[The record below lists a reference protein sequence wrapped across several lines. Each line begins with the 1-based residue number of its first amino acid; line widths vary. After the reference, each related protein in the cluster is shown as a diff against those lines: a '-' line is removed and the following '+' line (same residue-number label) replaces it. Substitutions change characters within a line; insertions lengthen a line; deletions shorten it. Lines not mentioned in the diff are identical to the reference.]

1 MKNLKIISI
10 NFLKFITI
18 IIIFL
23 LFNKNVHS
31 LENKILFKIND
42 LAYTFVDYQKRLKYL
57 EFIGSNKNLNDN
69 IIIEDLISVLLFY
82 EYYKNAEIKKNYT
95 KETNDIYLKIEKINI
110 NNNKLLNNEINKED
124 ILFNIEIDLIRKNII
139 EDFLREKINKLN
151 TSNEKVDL
159 LYKHIIKY
167 INLESE
173 VTSDIIKQINE
184 LSEIEFQQVVSL
196 LESEKIEFFIK
207 EKEINNLKKIDKRI
221 KSNIL
226 LNKNF
231 FYIEN
236 KNKLSIIFIYK
247 SFETYEGIIA
257 DLFSIKSKKE
267 LNNKNLDCKNLSNN
281 KSNLIIEN
289 KEYKFKDLNNQL
301 KSNLIN
307 INDYVK
313 YTNNNEYIYIVLCNI
328 KFDEEILNN
337 FKFNKLIN
345 FHANEI
351 ERDFVEKF
359 SKFYNLVK
367 NNE

>member
-1 MKNLKIISI
+1 M
-10 NFLKFITI
+10 
-18 IIIFL
+18 
-23 LFNKNVHS
+23 
-31 LENKILFKIND
+31 
-42 LAYTFVDYQKRLKYL
+42 
-57 EFIGSNKNLNDN
+57 
-69 IIIEDLISVLLFY
+69 
-82 EYYKNAEIKKNYT
+82 
-95 KETNDIYLKIEKINI
+95 
-110 NNNKLLNNEINKED
+110 
-124 ILFNIEIDLIRKNII
+124 
-139 EDFLREKINKLN
+139 
-151 TSNEKVDL
+151 
-159 LYKHIIKY
+159 
-167 INLESE
+167 
-173 VTSDIIKQINE
+173 
-184 LSEIEFQQVVSL
+184 SEIEFQQVVSL

-226 LNKNF
+226 FNKNF
-231 FYIEN
+231 FYFEN
-236 KNKLSIIFIYK
+236 KNKLSIFFIYK

-301 KSNLIN
+301 KLNLIN

-313 YTNNNEYIYIVLCNI
+313 YQDNESIYILFYV
-328 KFDEEILNN
+328 ILNLMKKNN

-345 FHANEI
+345 FHEI